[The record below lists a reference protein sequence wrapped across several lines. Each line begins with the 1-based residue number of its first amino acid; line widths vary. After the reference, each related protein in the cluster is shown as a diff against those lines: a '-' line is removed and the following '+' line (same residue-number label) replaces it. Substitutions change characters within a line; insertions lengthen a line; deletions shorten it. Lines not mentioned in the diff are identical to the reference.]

1 MRVFVFL
8 LSGPLPVH
16 GVIWKGQNLSKM
28 AKGQDK
34 GEGAEVCLQQVL
46 PKEKRAEM
54 KLEAL
59 PTTLETLAESSDLK
73 TLVDLAG
80 GLVVK
85 NPPANQYREHGFD
98 PCSGDIS

>member
-1 MRVFVFL
+1 
-8 LSGPLPVH
+8 
-16 GVIWKGQNLSKM
+16 M

-34 GEGAEVCLQQVL
+34 GEGADAFCLQQVL
-46 PKEKRAEM
+46 PKGKRAEM

-59 PTTLETLAESSDLK
+59 PITLETLAESSDLK